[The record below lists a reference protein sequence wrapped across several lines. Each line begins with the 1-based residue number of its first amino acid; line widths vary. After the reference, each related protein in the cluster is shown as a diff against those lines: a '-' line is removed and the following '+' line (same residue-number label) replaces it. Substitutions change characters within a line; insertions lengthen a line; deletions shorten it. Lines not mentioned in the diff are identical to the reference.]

1 MEWKPILEA
10 DLGDRFSAKLDDI
23 ITGATHK
30 EWPMYAPGLMTGN
43 AGTALFLFLAGDRKD
58 DEAILEQAVRAL
70 AQSSRSIRMQLDQ
83 PSFPDRSDV
92 SFDSGLAG
100 IGWTMGYL
108 LKNDFIDGTLDELY
122 GATDAAIFRNMITY
136 VQESA
141 LKNLPHAVGIGIYAV
156 NRDSR
161 LAQEYLR
168 RFIRELYA
176 RIQEP
181 STTRKILAM
190 PDEIIAGMIRLL
202 EKIRTKYPDI
212 ADTTNVVRWVYGL
225 FENYPKSASELH
237 LQTLFALQDDEASR
251 RWASEE
257 LTRRAKWTTNHADML
272 KVDAGL
278 ERGLTHTAHCFNR
291 IYQRTDDPLYRD
303 AAIACFDILLDRAIH
318 EEDGVALWNTSS
330 KGLWCRHLGLL
341 NGISGI
347 GLALLA
353 AVTEEEPRWDE
364 CIYLS

>member
-1 MEWKPILEA
+1 MEWKPILNAEI
-10 DLGDRFSAKLDDI
+10 GDRFSAKLDDI

-58 DEAILEQAVRAL
+58 DEAILEQGARAL
-70 AQSSRSIRMQLDQ
+70 AQSTQSIRMQLDQ
-83 PSFPDRSDV
+83 SSDPDRLNV

-100 IGWTMGYL
+100 IGWAMDYL

-122 GATDAAIFRNMITY
+122 GATDAVIFRNMMTD
-136 VQESA
+136 VQEPD
-141 LKNLPHAVGIGIYAV
+141 LRNLAHAVGIGIYAV

-168 RFIRELYA
+168 RFIQELYA

-181 STTRKILAM
+181 STTQKILAM
-190 PDEIIAGMIRLL
+190 SDGIIAGMIRLL
-202 EKIRTKYPDI
+202 EKTMTKYSDI
-212 ADTTNVVRWVYGL
+212 ANTSNVVRWFYGL
-225 FENYPKSASELH
+225 LGDCPISASELH
-237 LQTLFALQDDEASR
+237 LQTLLALLNDETSR
-251 RWASEE
+251 RWATEE
-257 LTRRAKWTTNHADML
+257 LARRAKWTTDHADTL

-291 IYQRTDDPLYRD
+291 IYQQTENPLYRD
-303 AAIACFDILLDRAIH
+303 AAIACFNTLLNRAIH
-318 EEDGVALWNTSS
+318 EENGIALWNTSS

-347 GLALLA
+347 GLALQA
-353 AVTEEEPRWDE
+353 AITDEEPRWDE